1 MIPRSN
7 PCICTKEN
15 THDYL
20 ADRLELW
27 IREIEYEFLRGQDN
41 PEVLDQLLSVIDDLK
56 TIILNLDIFTEVLPH
71 SWNIPSVS
79 HSQICLAVGLK
90 LFQRC
95 PSLKRTEFGPNS
107 SLSKNGDLRQQFNHS
122 MYNTPFMWHIRFS
135 KLWAKPFQILY
146 KAPLSRK
153 QTLIE
158 AQIWMSYLKA
168 PFDSRN
174 NAWKN

>member
-71 SWNIPSVS
+71 S
-79 HSQICLAVGLK
+79 
-90 LFQRC
+90 
-95 PSLKRTEFGPNS
+95 
-107 SLSKNGDLRQQFNHS
+107 
-122 MYNTPFMWHIRFS
+122 
-135 KLWAKPFQILY
+135 
-146 KAPLSRK
+146 
-153 QTLIE
+153 
-158 AQIWMSYLKA
+158 
-168 PFDSRN
+168 
-174 NAWKN
+174 